1 MELTILLVSLLLS
14 VQTVSPCLLE
24 SERHGG
30 HIQRQRSAPY
40 VRRQSSN
47 DTLPPIP
54 VARGDRFQGGK
65 LIPQGLGLQAE
76 GAKIESILNLD
87 EIHSGMAG
95 LAREFNIE
103 LIEAP
108 VKTYENRTIV
118 GARAA
123 GKDGKVRAMIEANI
137 HARER
142 GGPDHVLY
150 FLADLLSAGR
160 TGRGVT
166 FGGVSYTHAQV
177 RTVLDLGLLVLPTVN
192 PDGLAY
198 DLATDKCWRKNRNP
212 KSANA
217 TKPDSIGVDLNR
229 NFDFLWDFE
238 KEFAPHTH
246 PASAQPGALDFHG
259 TAAFSEPE
267 TRAIKWFLDQH
278 PDLGWFMDLHSAAGV
293 VLYPW
298 GDDSNQSV
306 DPGNSFAN
314 TSADS
319 IRGIVPDTANATY
332 QSYMLRADADVYAL
346 IGSNMVNRMADS
358 TGTVYAVTQSVHL
371 YPTSGSSVDY
381 VYARHLRDPTKGKV
395 FGFGIEFGQGN
406 EDNPDCI
413 FYPTVSRHNSNIV
426 EVAVGLMEMLLGA
439 TQYS

>member
-1 MELTILLVSLLLS
+1 
-14 VQTVSPCLLE
+14 
-24 SERHGG
+24 
-30 HIQRQRSAPY
+30 
-40 VRRQSSN
+40 
-47 DTLPPIP
+47 
-54 VARGDRFQGGK
+54 

-76 GAKIESILNLD
+76 GTRIESILNLD
-87 EIHSGMAG
+87 EIHSGLAG

-108 VKTYENRTIV
+108 FKTYENRTIV
-118 GARAA
+118 GAKVA

-150 FLADLLSAGR
+150 FLSDLLSAGR

-166 FGGVSYTHAQV
+166 FGGVTYTHAQV
-177 RTVLDLGLLVLPTVN
+177 RAVLDLGLVVLPTVN

-212 KSANA
+212 KSANE
-217 TKPDSIGVDLNR
+217 TRPDSYTIGVDLNR

-238 KEFAPHTH
+238 KQFAPDTY
-246 PASAQPGALDFHG
+246 PASAEPSAQDFHG
-259 TAAFSEPE
+259 TAPFSEPE
-267 TRAIKWFLDQH
+267 TRAIKWFFDQH
-278 PDLGWFMDLHSAAGV
+278 PDLGWFLDLHCMAGM

-298 GDDSNQSV
+298 GDDSVQFVN
-306 DPGNSFAN
+306 PGNSFAN
-314 TSADS
+314 TSADA
-319 IRGIVPDTANATY
+319 IRGVLPDTANATY
-332 QSYMLRADADVYAL
+332 QSYMLKADADVYAL

-358 TGTVYAVTQSVHL
+358 AGTLYAATQSVHL
-371 YPTSGSSVDY
+371 YPTSGTSADY
-381 VYARHLRDPTKGKV
+381 VYARHLRDPTKPKV
-395 FGFGIEFGQGN
+395 FGFSIEFGRGN
-406 EDNPDCI
+406 ENNLDCT
-413 FYPTVSRHNSNIV
+413 FYPSVSRHNSNVV